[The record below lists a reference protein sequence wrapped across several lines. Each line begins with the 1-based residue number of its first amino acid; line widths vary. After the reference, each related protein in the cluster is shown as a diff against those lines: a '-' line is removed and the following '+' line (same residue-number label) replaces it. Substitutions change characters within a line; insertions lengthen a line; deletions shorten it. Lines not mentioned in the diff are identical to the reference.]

1 MGKDK
6 INVAAKEGKPQA
18 KDCAAKKIVIAA
30 LAGLCFI
37 GDGQES
43 AAVEFAAT
51 SRTSD
56 NEGGVNDVIKARVNN
71 AVHKSIKGV
80 ATGFAAN
87 SLYNVVA
94 GTKDDYH
101 YKTEKVNADGTIT
114 TQYWKI
120 TLNVAKAGTAAN
132 IAWSE
137 VTSAGADTVK
147 LNLPNGQTKYMRY
160 TYTAPSGYTNV
171 TTRTNTTAEE
181 PVTNKVFRVNNTV
194 TVSGGTSDYSG
205 TSYGSASANASSTT
219 YGGAVYN
226 TSANIKS
233 DFVGSHI
240 TQTISGGT
248 AKAGSDY
255 TYASDDY
262 DESSTGS
269 ASANADAYASA
280 SAGATAESNAYGG
293 AVGGTSSMQDIK
305 GNFVNNYVESNA
317 RGGYAKGGY
326 AEAHAGDAHATAG
339 NASDSNDDGSASAYA
354 TASASADA
362 SCSTTADTSAVAKA
376 GGGAIYASNSVGNI
390 TGDFTG
396 NYVHADAK
404 GGTSIHGTSMEYSG
418 SATVTAG
425 SASASASKSYT
436 LTHTSTYYEKDAN
449 GNYVYNDD
457 GSRKQITEKEEYEVN
472 LSTSASSSG
481 NRDSHSDGGYYHYWK
496 DGSSTYIYSI
506 SATAD
511 SSTSTSSSTSDD
523 YSEYANATSYAY
535 GGAIMYEGTDK
546 YMGNITG
553 NFTGNYALATAQ
565 GGSYQGGHNDTKSN
579 YAKTYAYGGALYN
592 NRGGYYY
599 SRIGDITG
607 SFTGNWAKAGCE
619 AQGGAIYNGVQGSS
633 STGYEKKIGNI
644 IGDFNS
650 NYVTTR
656 DGDGESSDSLA
667 YGGAIFNGSKIGDI
681 TGNFTGN
688 YVDTKLGTGLGG
700 AIYNKGNY
708 AQIGA
713 IKGDF
718 TGNYAN
724 SAKQVQGGAIYNNES
739 ARITSISGKFN
750 DNYVTTSSEDTDTS
764 KNAAQGGA
772 IYNYQSYIDGITSSE
787 FNNNHVFSK
796 IGLAQGGAI
805 YNVIYRSTGN
815 IGNIGAD
822 FIGNYAISESAGAQ
836 GGAIFNDYYSRGSSS
851 YGIGNITGNFTGN
864 YVKGSSESSG
874 GAIYNQNKIGTI
886 TGNFNLNH
894 VESVNAAAKGGA
906 IYNNNNSYSYI
917 SNITG
922 SFTNNYASGKETSYG
937 GAISNEYNIGTI
949 TGSFKDNY
957 VKSTSGIAYGGG
969 IYNNS
974 TISGLNDGTYS
985 GNYAS
990 GSTGAFGGAIYN
1002 TNSISNGIQNSTFT
1016 GNYVTTS
1023 SGDAQGGAIYNSAAS
1038 YYNLNIKNTSFK
1050 DNYAK
1055 STTGTAHGGAIY
1067 TVKDIVIT
1075 ADNAATEFSGNY
1087 VQSGSG
1093 AKEAEAIYMNGANV
1107 TLTAQNNGSIK
1118 FDDNINAASSSSYLY
1133 LQGNST
1139 GNIFLNGQVKTARTI
1154 LNGGNLTFGTDTFKT
1169 SSLDANGGVINLQ
1182 DEKINNYNINYLYS
1196 SSYGTNWKLDVDLAN
1211 KKADTLTINSGSGYV
1226 YIDKVDVTGVL
1237 EEDGSLIV
1245 QVIKNATNS
1254 SVQLRLNSSLTYRQL
1269 LKETELRKKMK
1280 SKL

>member
-506 SATAD
+506 SAIAD

-592 NRGGYYY
+592 NLGGYYY

-708 AQIGA
+708 VQIGA
-713 IKGDF
+713 IKG
-718 TGNYAN
+718 
-724 SAKQVQGGAIYNNES
+724 
-739 ARITSISGKFN
+739 
-750 DNYVTTSSEDTDTS
+750 
-764 KNAAQGGA
+764 
-772 IYNYQSYIDGITSSE
+772 
-787 FNNNHVFSK
+787 
-796 IGLAQGGAI
+796 
-805 YNVIYRSTGN
+805 
-815 IGNIGAD
+815 D

-906 IYNNNNSYSYI
+906 IYNNNSYSYI

-1182 DEKINNYNINYLYS
+1182 DEKINNYNI
-1196 SSYGTNWKLDVDLAN
+1196 K
-1211 KKADTLTINSGSGYV
+1211 IN
-1226 YIDKVDVTGVL
+1226 
-1237 EEDGSLIV
+1237 
-1245 QVIKNATNS
+1245 
-1254 SVQLRLNSSLTYRQL
+1254 
-1269 LKETELRKKMK
+1269 
-1280 SKL
+1280 